1 MSCQKLTFLINF
13 FASSK
18 LFRELRVSDIGEL
31 KRAVLLKKTQRSLS
45 SGGTTPCLESA
56 SMGVND
62 TIKNQEE
69 LQEIQSDLNNNNDT
83 DTDTKSGEESR
94 PSAFILPRVNHFA

>member
-1 MSCQKLTFLINF
+1 M
-13 FASSK
+13 
-18 LFRELRVSDIGEL
+18 
-31 KRAVLLKKTQRSLS
+31 LLKKTQRSLS
-45 SGGTTPCLESA
+45 SGGTTPCLESP

-83 DTDTKSGEESR
+83 DTQAGEESR
-94 PSAFILPRVNHFA
+94 PSAFSQPGVNHFA

>member
-1 MSCQKLTFLINF
+1 MRLF

-45 SGGTTPCLESA
+45 SGGTNPFLEFS
-56 SMGVND
+56 SMDVND
-62 TIKNQEE
+62 TIKNQE
-69 LQEIQSDLNNNNDT
+69 LQKIQSDLNNNT
-83 DTDTKSGEESR
+83 DTDTQSEQESQ
-94 PSAFILPRVNHFA
+94 PSAFIQPRVNHSA

>member
-1 MSCQKLTFLINF
+1 MSCQKLTFYLII

-45 SGGTTPCLESA
+45 AGGTNPCLESL
-56 SMGVND
+56 SMGAND
-62 TIKNQEE
+62 TIKNQE
-69 LQEIQSDLNNNNDT
+69 LQKIQSDLNNNT
-83 DTDTKSGEESR
+83 DSQSEADSP
-94 PSAFILPRVNHFA
+94 PSAFIQPRV